1 MGIAIVGNLTLAQD
15 SYTFAIVAVK
25 YFTKWI
31 EAKLVT
37 NISTVTIKKFV
48 WQNIIRRFGVTRAI
62 TIDNAKQFNNDMFKD
77 FYHQIGTEV
86 AFALVYHMQS
96 NGVVERANTLI
107 FKSTKKILEGEK
119 KENGPK

>member
-1 MGIAIVGNLTLAQD
+1 
-15 SYTFAIVAVK
+15 
-25 YFTKWI
+25 
-31 EAKLVT
+31 VT

-77 FYHQIGTEV
+77 FYHQIGIEV

-107 FKSTKKILEGEK
+107 FKSTKKIFEGEK